1 MESILALQKR
11 VTPLFHKEF
20 ITYNLT
26 PIIMSITKEKQN
38 NIFSSIKEKFNYT
51 NVSQSPKIEKVIVS
65 VGVGS
70 TKDKKKIETVIDRL
84 TKITGQ
90 KPSARPAKKSIATF
104 KLREGDIVGYQVT
117 LRGNRMYDFLDK
129 LIHIALPRTRDFRGI
144 KLSSI
149 DDMGNISIGIKE
161 NTIFPETSDEEL
173 RDVFGFTVTITTS
186 SKNREET
193 EELLRG
199 VGFPLRK
206 KD

>member
-1 MESILALQKR
+1 MSLTKDRQK
-11 VTPLFHKEF
+11 
-20 ITYNLT
+20 
-26 PIIMSITKEKQN
+26 

-51 NVSQSPKIEKVIVS
+51 NVSQSPRIEKVSVS

-70 TKDKKKIETVIDRL
+70 TKDKKKVETIIDRL

-129 LIHIALPRTRDFRGI
+129 LIHVALPRTRDFRGI
-144 KLSSI
+144 KPTSI
-149 DDMGNISIGIKE
+149 DEMGNISIGIKE
-161 NTIFPETSDEEL
+161 HTIFPETTDEEI

-186 SKNREET
+186 AHTKEEV
-193 EELLRG
+193 EGLLRG
-199 VGFPLRK
+199 IGFPLQ
-206 KD
+206 